1 MFAQRKTR
9 SEGSVPKTVAKETVA
24 GGGGTINKKK
34 DNNNKKT
41 KKQTK
46 KTTNFFCE
54 LFMAFV
60 VTALNFYES

>member
-34 DNNNKKT
+34 DNNNNKKT
-41 KKQTK
+41 KKQK
-46 KTTNFFCE
+46 NNKLFLRAVYGVRCDGIE
-54 LFMAFV
+54 L
-60 VTALNFYES
+60 L

>member
-41 KKQTK
+41 KKNK
-46 KTTNFFCE
+46 NNKLFCE

>member
-34 DNNNKKT
+34 DNNNKKN
-41 KKQTK
+41 KKYK

>member
-34 DNNNKKT
+34 DNNNKKKQKN
-41 KKQTK
+41 KKK
-46 KTTNFFCE
+46 NNKLFLRAVYGVRCDGIE
-54 LFMAFV
+54 L
-60 VTALNFYES
+60 L